1 MLNFV
6 YYPVSAVMWFWHQ
19 VFGLVLGP
27 GSGVA
32 WALSVVFLVL
42 TLRLIMV
49 RPVLSQMRSAR
60 KMRALQPHLAEL
72 KRKHGKDRQK
82 LAAETQRLQKEHGVS
97 PLGGCLPMLLQL
109 PVFIGLLHVLRYF
122 NRPGLTFEQNAAI
135 PNYVFSPELVRSFLE
150 ARLFGAPLSAYVAM
164 PQNLLDSFGGAA
176 VERWH
181 VYVVAVPLMLLA
193 AIATHFTARWSVRQQ
208 QAGLAGNDNPQAAQ
222 MAGFMKYTPWIFP
235 LGAIIGGLFFQFP
248 IAILVY
254 WLTNN
259 GWTFAQQ
266 HLIGR
271 KLDREAEEAPPIPLA
286 VVAAREAAK
295 ARAPKPG
302 QKPVTRPSAAARTP
316 TKGVPEA
323 GAQKVGAQKAGAQ
336 KAGAQKAGVQTSG
349 SARSGAQKPGAGGS
363 GARKRAGNRQ
373 PSRDSA

>member
-1 MLNFV
+1 VLNVV

-42 TLRLIMV
+42 TLRAIMI
-49 RPVLSQMRSAR
+49 RPVLAQMRSAR
-60 KMRALQPHLAEL
+60 TMRTLAPHLAEL
-72 KRKHGKDRQK
+72 RRKHGTDRQR
-82 LAAETQRLQKEHGVS
+82 LAAETQKLHKEHGVS

-122 NRPGLTFEQNAAI
+122 NRPGLTFEQNAGI
-135 PNYVFSPELVRSFLE
+135 PNYAFSPDLVRSFLE

-164 PQNLLDSFGGAA
+164 PQDLLDSFGGAA

-181 VYVVAVPLMLLA
+181 VYVVAVPLMVLA
-193 AIATHFTARWSVRQQ
+193 AVATHFTARWSVRQQ
-208 QAGLAGNDNPQAAQ
+208 QEALVGNDNPQAAQ
-222 MAGFMKYTPWIFP
+222 MAGFMKLTPWIFP
-235 LGAIIGGLFFQFP
+235 LGAILGGLFFQFP

-254 WLTNN
+254 WLANN

-266 HLIGR
+266 HLIGK
-271 KLDREAEEAPPIPLA
+271 KLDREAERAP
-286 VVAAREAAK
+286 VVVRAAPAETR

-302 QKPVTRPSAAARTP
+302 QKPVTSKPRKSGGKP
-316 TKGVPEA
+316 
-323 GAQKVGAQKAGAQ
+323 VGD
-336 KAGAQKAGVQTSG
+336 
-349 SARSGAQKPGAGGS
+349 
-363 GARKRAGNRQ
+363 RQ
-373 PSRDSA
+373 PSKRSA